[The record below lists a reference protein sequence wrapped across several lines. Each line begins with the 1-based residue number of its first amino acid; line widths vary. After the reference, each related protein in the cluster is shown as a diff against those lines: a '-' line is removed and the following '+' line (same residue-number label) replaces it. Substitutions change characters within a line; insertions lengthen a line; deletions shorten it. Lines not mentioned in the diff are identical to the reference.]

1 MTSSVRVVEL
11 GGAAAGYC
19 GRLFVQVGA
28 QVVRLDTT
36 TADDTVQ
43 GQALNLY
50 LHGGKQRSPLDLA
63 DAGAAQRLA
72 TVLQDADIVIAQLPA
87 STLEALQWQRWP
99 ASVRVA
105 ITPFGMTGP
114 YRDWQAT
121 GSVLL
126 AMGGYTAL
134 IGDPGRAP
142 LSMPGHYAEYQSGQY
157 AYTAALATLDAV
169 RTGQMTVGRELDVSM
184 LETVLSLSQFT
195 TVMWTHMG
203 QIRSRHGNDWQNIYP
218 LSLFRCKDGWFS
230 INIVPNFWGA
240 FTNMLDAPELLA
252 DARFATNDARMAHRA
267 ELAAIIEAKFGHRTM
282 AELLEL
288 GQRASRVPTGIAL
301 TLADVLADPHLTA
314 RDVWQTV
321 RSDAGRALR
330 APAVPY
336 RYVHKRLGAVLPARR
351 LAAARTVPG
360 PLNGIRIADFTHV
373 WAGPLGT
380 RILADLGAEV
390 VKIEAPFARGPAV
403 VASSATGLYPGGV
416 LGADPWNRQGVTNKL
431 NRNKKGL
438 ATNLKDPRGYAIV
451 RELIGQCDVV
461 IDNFSAK
468 AMTGMGFGFDELLA
482 MNPAIIHVAMPGY
495 GLSGPYRDFVA
506 FGPSVEPMSGLTSL
520 MGYSDDEP
528 RTTALALPDAIA
540 GVTAAAAVVS
550 ALHRRHAYGETGQ
563 LELSLHEGAIAM
575 IGEYFIEQQLS
586 GVQPPRLANRHPT
599 FAPHGVYRCAG
610 EDEWLA
616 LACVDDASWRALVN
630 VLCLTDRPGWVS
642 QDGRRAD
649 QDAIDA
655 AIGVA
660 VRSRDRL
667 TLMHELQRAGVA
679 AGAVQY
685 APDLLDD
692 AHLVARA
699 FFAPLGTAQLE
710 KILFP
715 GLPVCID
722 GQRGAGWCAAPR
734 LGEHNAEIVVGM
746 LGHSPEALAQW
757 LADGVLWDRPSI

>member
-169 RTGQMTVGRELDVSM
+169 RTGQMPVGRELDVSM

-203 QIRSRHGNDWQNIYP
+203 QIRSRHGNDWQNLYP

-230 INIVPNFWGA
+230 INIVPNFWRA
-240 FTNMLDAPELLA
+240 FTNMLDAPELFA

-330 APAVPY
+330 AS
-336 RYVHKRLGAVLPARR
+336 
-351 LAAARTVPG
+351 
-360 PLNGIRIADFTHV
+360 
-373 WAGPLGT
+373 
-380 RILADLGAEV
+380 DLMGLRAC
-390 VKIEAPFARGPAV
+390 
-403 VASSATGLYPGGV
+403 AT
-416 LGADPWNRQGVTNKL
+416 Q
-431 NRNKKGL
+431 
-438 ATNLKDPRGYAIV
+438 
-451 RELIGQCDVV
+451 
-461 IDNFSAK
+461 
-468 AMTGMGFGFDELLA
+468 
-482 MNPAIIHVAMPGY
+482 
-495 GLSGPYRDFVA
+495 
-506 FGPSVEPMSGLTSL
+506 GPSG
-520 MGYSDDEP
+520 
-528 RTTALALPDAIA
+528 
-540 GVTAAAAVVS
+540 
-550 ALHRRHAYGETGQ
+550 
-563 LELSLHEGAIAM
+563 
-575 IGEYFIEQQLS
+575 
-586 GVQPPRLANRHPT
+586 
-599 FAPHGVYRCAG
+599 
-610 EDEWLA
+610 
-616 LACVDDASWRALVN
+616 DDA
-630 VLCLTDRPGWVS
+630 
-642 QDGRRAD
+642 
-649 QDAIDA
+649 
-655 AIGVA
+655 
-660 VRSRDRL
+660 
-667 TLMHELQRAGVA
+667 
-679 AGAVQY
+679 
-685 APDLLDD
+685 
-692 AHLVARA
+692 
-699 FFAPLGTAQLE
+699 
-710 KILFP
+710 
-715 GLPVCID
+715 
-722 GQRGAGWCAAPR
+722 
-734 LGEHNAEIVVGM
+734 
-746 LGHSPEALAQW
+746 
-757 LADGVLWDRPSI
+757 